1 MDPENDWDFRRL
13 LRAAPWAHEGAVLAR
28 GDRTVRLPPHGTL
41 RCPGQMV
48 GELLRRRATGQGQGE
63 AVAVVPTFP
72 RTDGV
77 ESVLQPVELVPR
89 PELFVVDSMA
99 SFDLPVLFRSARLA
113 VPMANPGRFN
123 GQPEGQGEF
132 RAVVRLDLANRE
144 REGLAHLAQEVE
156 AGPLVQTRVQP
167 QDPHAGAVVQGGV
180 LEDLLACQLH
190 DLDVHLYAVTRF
202 VFLKQPDFGATMSL
216 GLLTFG
222 MLFISG
228 MRLRYLASVS
238 AVAIPIIIKLV
249 MEPYRLRRITS
260 FLDPWKDPQGSG
272 FQLIQSFISIG
283 SGGLTGLGLGE
294 SKQKLSFLP
303 ASHTDFIFCL
313 VGEEL
318 GLIGAT
324 LVIALF
330 LVLFLRG
337 ITVANRS
344 RDSFNYYLAYGL
356 TMMISIQALINFSV
370 VTGMVPTKGLPLPFM
385 SYGGSALLVNMAVI
399 GLLLRISKGDDDV
412 AAEDN
417 SAIIAK
423 KIAKR
428 NIYGSKGYSR

>member
-1 MDPENDWDFRRL
+1 MNMPVARTYDKVLFFIMLLMLAFGALMIYSSTSVITPLLAKKKITEFYYFKRHLFTMVLGTVALLMAYRVKPSLLKKLSVPLLVFSFILLLLVFLPHIGVTAGGARR
-13 LRAAPWAHEGAVLAR
+13 WI
-28 GDRTVRLPPHGTL
+28 RLW
-41 RCPGQMV
+41 
-48 GELLRRRATGQGQGE
+48 
-63 AVAVVPTFP
+63 PTTF
-72 RTDGV
+72 
-77 ESVLQPVELVPR
+77 QPSELVKFAMVIFLAKYMSAADYNTEKFGSFAKP
-89 PELFVVDSMA
+89 LLVMA
-99 SFDLPVLFRSARLA
+99 VF
-113 VPMANPGRFN
+113 
-123 GQPEGQGEF
+123 QI
-132 RAVVRLDLANRE
+132 
-144 REGLAHLAQEVE
+144 
-156 AGPLVQTRVQP
+156 
-167 QDPHAGAVVQGGV
+167 
-180 LEDLLACQLH
+180 
-190 DLDVHLYAVTRF
+190 

-228 MRLRYLASVS
+228 MRLRYLASVM
-238 AVAIPIIIKLV
+238 VLAIPVIIKLV

-260 FLDPWKDPQGSG
+260 FIDPWKDPQGSG

-313 VGEEL
+313 VSEEL
-318 GLIGAT
+318 GLIGAA

-330 LVLFLRG
+330 LILFLRG
-337 ITVANRS
+337 IRVANRS

-356 TMMISIQALINFSV
+356 TMMISIQALINFAV

-412 AAEDN
+412 IAEDN

-423 KIAKR
+423 RTAKR
-428 NIYGSKGYSR
+428 NIYGRKGYCR

>member
-1 MDPENDWDFRRL
+1 MRNRLSGMDLHIHRTYDKILLLIMLLLLAFGALMIYSSTAVITPLLAKKKITEFYYFKTHFFSMVMGSFALLASYSLKPSFLKKIAVPLLVFSFFLLLLVFFPYIGVSAGGARR
-13 LRAAPWAHEGAVLAR
+13 WI
-28 GDRTVRLPPHGTL
+28 RLW
-41 RCPGQMV
+41 
-48 GELLRRRATGQGQGE
+48 
-63 AVAVVPTFP
+63 PTMF
-72 RTDGV
+72 
-77 ESVLQPVELVPR
+77 QPSELVKLSMVIFLAKHMAAADYNTERFSSFVKPMLVMA
-89 PELFVVDSMA
+89 LFQV
-99 SFDLPVLFRSARLA
+99 
-113 VPMANPGRFN
+113 
-123 GQPEGQGEF
+123 
-132 RAVVRLDLANRE
+132 
-144 REGLAHLAQEVE
+144 
-156 AGPLVQTRVQP
+156 
-167 QDPHAGAVVQGGV
+167 
-180 LEDLLACQLH
+180 
-190 DLDVHLYAVTRF
+190 
-202 VFLKQPDFGATMSL
+202 VFLNQPDFGATMSL

-222 MLFISG
+222 MLYISG
-228 MRLRYLASVS
+228 MRLGYLASVL
-238 AVAIPIIIKLV
+238 VLAIPVIVKLA

-283 SGGLTGLGLGE
+283 SGGISGLGLGE

-318 GLIGAT
+318 GLIGAG

-330 LVLFLRG
+330 LFLFLRG
-337 ITVANRS
+337 ITIAGRS
-344 RDSFNYYLAYGL
+344 RDSFHYYLAYGL
-356 TMMISIQALINFSV
+356 TMMLALQALINFAV

-412 AAEDN
+412 AVEDN

-428 NIYGSKGYSR
+428 NIYGRKGYSR

>member
-1 MDPENDWDFRRL
+1 MHNRL
-13 LRAAPWAHEGAVLAR
+13 SGINLPVDRNYDKVLLFIMLLLMAFGALMIYSSTSVVTPLFAKKKITEFYYFKRHLFTMILGSLALLI
-28 GDRTVRLPPHGTL
+28 TYRLK
-41 RCPGQMV
+41 
-48 GELLRRRATGQGQGE
+48 
-63 AVAVVPTFP
+63 PTFLKKISVP
-72 RTDGV
+72 LLVFSFVLLLLVFLPHVGV
-77 ESVLQPVELVPR
+77 TAGGARRWIRLWPTTFQPSELVKLAMVIFLAKYMSAAEYSTEHFSSFAKP
-89 PELFVVDSMA
+89 VMVMA
-99 SFDLPVLFRSARLA
+99 IFQV
-113 VPMANPGRFN
+113 
-123 GQPEGQGEF
+123 
-132 RAVVRLDLANRE
+132 
-144 REGLAHLAQEVE
+144 
-156 AGPLVQTRVQP
+156 
-167 QDPHAGAVVQGGV
+167 
-180 LEDLLACQLH
+180 
-190 DLDVHLYAVTRF
+190 

-216 GLLTFG
+216 ALLTFG

-228 MRLRYLASVS
+228 MRLRYLASVLVL
-238 AVAIPIIIKLV
+238 ATPLIYKLL

-283 SGGLTGLGLGE
+283 SGGITGLGLGE

-330 LVLFLRG
+330 LMLFLRG

-344 RDSFNYYLAYGL
+344 RNNFQYYLAYGL
-356 TMMISIQALINFSV
+356 TMMISIQVLINFAV

-385 SYGGSALLVNMAVI
+385 SYGGSALLVNMAAI

-412 AAEDN
+412 IAEDN
-417 SAIIAK
+417 SNIIAR
-423 KIAKR
+423 KIARR
-428 NIYGSKGYSR
+428 NIYHRKGYSR

>member
-1 MDPENDWDFRRL
+1 MSAAGLTVMRSYDKVL
-13 LRAAPWAHEGAVLAR
+13 LFIMLLLIAF
-28 GDRTVRLPPHGTL
+28 GTL
-41 RCPGQMV
+41 MIYSSTSVITPLLAKKNITEFYYFKRHLFTMV
-48 GELLRRRATGQGQGE
+48 LGSLAMLIAYRLKPSLLKKTAVPLLVFSFFLLLLVFLPYIGVTAGGARRWIRLW
-63 AVAVVPTFP
+63 PTTF
-72 RTDGV
+72 
-77 ESVLQPVELVPR
+77 QPSELVKLAMVIFLAKYMSAADYSTERFSSFAKP
-89 PELFVVDSMA
+89 LFVM
-99 SFDLPVLFRSARLA
+99 VLFQA
-113 VPMANPGRFN
+113 
-123 GQPEGQGEF
+123 
-132 RAVVRLDLANRE
+132 
-144 REGLAHLAQEVE
+144 
-156 AGPLVQTRVQP
+156 
-167 QDPHAGAVVQGGV
+167 
-180 LEDLLACQLH
+180 
-190 DLDVHLYAVTRF
+190 

-228 MRLRYLASVS
+228 MRLKYLASVL
-238 AVAIPIIIKLV
+238 VLAIPVIYKLV

-260 FLDPWKDPQGSG
+260 FIDPWKDPQGSG

-330 LVLFLRG
+330 LFLFLMG
-337 ITVANRS
+337 ISVANKSGDR
-344 RDSFNYYLAYGL
+344 FHYYLAYGL
-356 TMMISIQALINFSV
+356 TMMISIQALINFAV

-399 GLLLRISKGDDDV
+399 GLLLRLSKGDDTM
-412 AAEDN
+412 AEEDN
-417 SAIIAK
+417 SAVIAR
-423 KIAKR
+423 KIARR
-428 NIYGSKGYSR
+428 NIYNRKGYSR

>member
-1 MDPENDWDFRRL
+1 MHNRPGMNMPAAKTYDKVL
-13 LRAAPWAHEGAVLAR
+13 LFIMLAMVAFGALMIYSSTSVITPLLAKKKITEFYYFKRHMFTMVL
-28 GDRTVRLPPHGTL
+28 GTL
-41 RCPGQMV
+41 AMLIAYRLKPS
-48 GELLRRRATGQGQGE
+48 LLKKISVPLLVFSFFLLLLVFVPHIGVTAGGARRWIRLW
-63 AVAVVPTFP
+63 PTTF
-72 RTDGV
+72 
-77 ESVLQPVELVPR
+77 QPSELVKLAMVIFLAKYMSAADYST
-89 PELFVVDSMA
+89 ES
-99 SFDLPVLFRSARLA
+99 FRSFAKPLMVMA
-113 VPMANPGRFN
+113 VF
-123 GQPEGQGEF
+123 Q
-132 RAVVRLDLANRE
+132 V
-144 REGLAHLAQEVE
+144 
-156 AGPLVQTRVQP
+156 
-167 QDPHAGAVVQGGV
+167 
-180 LEDLLACQLH
+180 
-190 DLDVHLYAVTRF
+190 
-202 VFLKQPDFGATMSL
+202 VFLGQPDFGATMSL

-222 MLFISG
+222 LLFISG
-228 MRLRYLASVS
+228 MKLRYLGSVL
-238 AVAIPIIIKLV
+238 VLAIPVIIKLV

-318 GLIGAT
+318 GLIGAA

-330 LVLFLRG
+330 LMLFLRG

-344 RDSFNYYLAYGL
+344 GDSFNYYLAYGL
-356 TMMISIQALINFSV
+356 TMMISVQALINFAV

-385 SYGGSALLVNMAVI
+385 SYGGSALLVNMAVV

-412 AAEDN
+412 VAEDN

-428 NIYGSKGYSR
+428 NIYGRKGYCR

>member
-1 MDPENDWDFRRL
+1 MRDRMKVMGRHIDGTYDKALLLIMLLMLAFGALMIYSSTAVITPLLAKKKITEFYYFKRHLFTMILGSLALLITYRL
-13 LRAAPWAHEGAVLAR
+13 K
-28 GDRTVRLPPHGTL
+28 
-41 RCPGQMV
+41 
-48 GELLRRRATGQGQGE
+48 
-63 AVAVVPTFP
+63 PTFLKKISVP
-72 RTDGV
+72 LLVFSFVLLLLVFLPYVGV
-77 ESVLQPVELVPR
+77 TAGGARRWIRLWPTTFQPSELVKLAMVIFLAKYMSAA
-89 PELFVVDSMA
+89 EYSTEHFSSFVKPVMVMA
-99 SFDLPVLFRSARLA
+99 IFQV
-113 VPMANPGRFN
+113 
-123 GQPEGQGEF
+123 
-132 RAVVRLDLANRE
+132 
-144 REGLAHLAQEVE
+144 
-156 AGPLVQTRVQP
+156 
-167 QDPHAGAVVQGGV
+167 
-180 LEDLLACQLH
+180 
-190 DLDVHLYAVTRF
+190 

-216 GLLTFG
+216 ALLTFG

-228 MRLRYLASVS
+228 MRLRYLASVLVL
-238 AVAIPIIIKLV
+238 ATPLIYKLL

-283 SGGLTGLGLGE
+283 SGGITGLGLGE

-330 LVLFLRG
+330 LMLFLRG

-344 RDSFNYYLAYGL
+344 RNNFQYYLAYGL
-356 TMMISIQALINFSV
+356 TMMISIQVLINFAV

-385 SYGGSALLVNMAVI
+385 SYGGSALLVNMAAI

-412 AAEDN
+412 IAEDN
-417 SAIIAK
+417 SNIIAR
-423 KIAKR
+423 KIARR
-428 NIYGSKGYSR
+428 NIYHRKGYSR

>member
-1 MDPENDWDFRRL
+1 MHNRQGMNMPVAMTYDKVL
-13 LRAAPWAHEGAVLAR
+13 LFIMLVMLAFGALMIYSSTAVVTPLLAKKKITEFYYFKR
-28 GDRTVRLPPHGTL
+28 HMFTMILGTL
-41 RCPGQMV
+41 AMLIAYRLKPSFLKKMSV
-48 GELLRRRATGQGQGE
+48 PLLVFSFCLLLLVFFPYIGVTAGGARRWIRLW
-63 AVAVVPTFP
+63 PTTF
-72 RTDGV
+72 
-77 ESVLQPVELVPR
+77 QPSELVKLAMVIFLAKYMSAADYNT
-89 PELFVVDSMA
+89 EN
-99 SFDLPVLFRSARLA
+99 FRSFAKPMLIMA
-113 VPMANPGRFN
+113 VF
-123 GQPEGQGEF
+123 QGI
-132 RAVVRLDLANRE
+132 
-144 REGLAHLAQEVE
+144 
-156 AGPLVQTRVQP
+156 
-167 QDPHAGAVVQGGV
+167 
-180 LEDLLACQLH
+180 
-190 DLDVHLYAVTRF
+190 
-202 VFLKQPDFGATMSL
+202 FLKQPDFGATMSL

-228 MRLRYLASVS
+228 MRLRYLASVL
-238 AVAIPIIIKLV
+238 VLAIPVIIKLV

-260 FLDPWKDPQGSG
+260 FIDPWKDPQGSG

-318 GLIGAT
+318 GLIGAA

-330 LVLFLRG
+330 LMLFLRG

-344 RDSFNYYLAYGL
+344 KDSFNYYLAYGL
-356 TMMISIQALINFSV
+356 TMMISIQALINFAV

-399 GLLLRISKGDDDV
+399 GLLLRISKGDDDIIV
-412 AAEDN
+412 EDN

-428 NIYGSKGYSR
+428 NIYGRKGYSS

>member
-1 MDPENDWDFRRL
+1 MPNRPGMNMPVAKTYDKVL
-13 LRAAPWAHEGAVLAR
+13 LFIMLVMLAFGALMIYSSTSVITPLLAKKKITEFYYFKRHMFTMVL
-28 GDRTVRLPPHGTL
+28 GTL
-41 RCPGQMV
+41 AMLVAYRMKPS
-48 GELLRRRATGQGQGE
+48 LLKKISVPLLVFSFFLLLLVFLPNIGVTAGGARRWIRLW
-63 AVAVVPTFP
+63 PTTF
-72 RTDGV
+72 
-77 ESVLQPVELVPR
+77 QPSELVKLAMVIFLAKYMSAPDYSTESFSSFAK
-89 PELFVVDSMA
+89 PLMVMA
-99 SFDLPVLFRSARLA
+99 VFQV
-113 VPMANPGRFN
+113 
-123 GQPEGQGEF
+123 
-132 RAVVRLDLANRE
+132 
-144 REGLAHLAQEVE
+144 
-156 AGPLVQTRVQP
+156 
-167 QDPHAGAVVQGGV
+167 
-180 LEDLLACQLH
+180 
-190 DLDVHLYAVTRF
+190 

-228 MRLRYLASVS
+228 MRLRYLASVMALS
-238 AVAIPIIIKLV
+238 IPVIIKLV

-318 GLIGAT
+318 GLIGAA

-330 LVLFLRG
+330 LMLFLRG

-344 RDSFNYYLAYGL
+344 GDSFNYYLAYGL
-356 TMMISIQALINFSV
+356 TMMISIQALINFAV

-385 SYGGSALLVNMAVI
+385 SYGGSALLVNMAVV

-412 AAEDN
+412 VAPDN

-428 NIYGSKGYSR
+428 NIYGRKGYCR